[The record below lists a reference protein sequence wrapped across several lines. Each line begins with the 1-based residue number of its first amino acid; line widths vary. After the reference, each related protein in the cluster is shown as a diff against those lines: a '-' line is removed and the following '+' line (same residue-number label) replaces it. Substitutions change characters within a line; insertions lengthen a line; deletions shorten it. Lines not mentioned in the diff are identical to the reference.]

1 MRRSFLEKSI
11 RDASLK
17 APMPPGPPLSGDHL
31 RPTNRSLSQTKETE
45 QLPPID
51 ETHPQGSQ
59 HLSSLAEEIYLMRRA
74 RDREMPSELF
84 GEPAWDMLL
93 ALYRE
98 NDPALT
104 INALHLVSGIPEST
118 AVRWVAALPRLQAA
132 DRPRLLGAELNCKT
146 MLAKSV
152 FASGWF

>member
-1 MRRSFLEKSI
+1 
-11 RDASLK
+11 
-17 APMPPGPPLSGDHL
+17 MPPF
-31 RPTNRSLSQTKETE
+31 
-45 QLPPID
+45 D
-51 ETHPQGSQ
+51 ETLPQDSQ

-104 INALHLVSGIPEST
+104 MDALHLVSGIPEST
-118 AVRWVAALPRLQAA
+118 AVRWVAALQCRGLVERA
-132 DRPRLLGAELNCKT
+132 RPGDQNLDLVSLTGEGRRILERSLGA
-146 MLAKSV
+146 MLRILRPA
-152 FASGWF
+152 A